1 MMHTLLSY
9 IYLRKLNVTEENVY
23 KLLTT
28 ADYLSILGVL
38 DICCDFL
45 ESKLSPSN
53 SIGIMLFARSHF
65 CRALAEKAWKYI
77 MRFFVSIA
85 TVSEELVTLS
95 LGDLQEIINADELNV
110 KSEETVWDSIL
121 RWINHD
127 PEDRKKHIVSLMK
140 CIRLGN
146 ELLEFQIDF
155 ISLMII
161 NFRFIRHPIFFG
173 TRKRSSLCNRLRGK
187 STDDNRNF
195 KVFVRFGN
203 NFAQR
208 W

>member
-1 MMHTLLSY
+1 MFTTSLHGKNKTNVLLPGVSSEMMHTLLSY

-45 ESKLSPSN
+45 ESKLSPIN

-77 MRFFVSIA
+77 MRYFVSIA
-85 TVSEELVTLS
+85 TLSEELVTLS

-127 PEDRKKHIVSLMK
+127 PEDRKRHIVSLMK
-140 CIRLGN
+140 CIRLGTV
-146 ELLEFQIDF
+146 EIDLKKNSHIGF
-155 ISLMII
+155 LI
-161 NFRFIRHPIFFG
+161 N
-173 TRKRSSLCNRLRGK
+173 
-187 STDDNRNF
+187 
-195 KVFVRFGN
+195 
-203 NFAQR
+203 
-208 W
+208 